1 MAILAM
7 RRDAYGAARI
17 PGTMKTTR
25 AILSLSLLLG
35 SATFAMQASAQ
46 VEMYPGQDVT
56 VNPSA
61 AGTRV
66 LLYPGG
72 QYMRVVPPLMVPGA
86 RAYAPIHLHMPRP
99 HKPRVAARPKPAEAE
114 SPLAAGE
121 TMTPATA
128 AAITPPAP
136 ANGAKPKPAEAAN
149 TAATPAAAE
158 SDDDSS
164 ASSPGTAAIPFS
176 LDASAPPPAQPQAA
190 ARPSKPKPQTQ
201 MASTGAPAAD
211 TARPAQRAIAPTPQ
225 ELATH
230 AGLVK
235 RSEII
240 FEAGASDPAPSTLG
254 AIKSLAGTLAAAIAD
269 GAQRIQLEAYGGAR
283 GDKSSDARR
292 LSLKRAL
299 SIRQL
304 LIDDGV
310 PAEKIDVRAMG
321 GADDKGPT
329 DRVDVFVR
337 AG

>member
-1 MAILAM
+1 MKKIRALLPLLLLFV
-7 RRDAYGAARI
+7 GAA
-17 PGTMKTTR
+17 
-25 AILSLSLLLG
+25 A
-35 SATFAMQASAQ
+35 QAQ

-72 QYMRVVPPLMVPGA
+72 QYMRVVPPLRVPGA
-86 RAYAPIHLHMPRP
+86 RTYAPIHLHMPARHP
-99 HKPRVAARPKPAEAE
+99 PRIAARPKPAGAD

-121 TMTPATA
+121 TMTPETA

-136 ANGAKPKPAEAAN
+136 AAGAKPKPAAEAASN
-149 TAATPAAAE
+149 TSAPAQND
-158 SDDDSS
+158 SDFSI
-164 ASSPGTAAIPFS
+164 ASPGTAAIPFS
-176 LDASAPPPAQPQAA
+176 LDGSAATAPQPQAA
-190 ARPSKPKPQTQ
+190 AKPATPKPARPTQ
-201 MASTGAPAAD
+201 MASTEAPPAA
-211 TARPAQRAIAPTPQ
+211 AKPAQRANAPAAQ
-225 ELATH
+225 EMAAH

-254 AIKSLAGTLAAAIAD
+254 AIKSLAGTLAAAIGD

-292 LSLKRAL
+292 LSLRRAL

-304 LIDDGV
+304 LIDNGV